1 MPSSY
6 DLYATLGLDR
16 FLTSEQIAA
25 DLDHR
30 LEGVTRETPQW
41 NELSAARAVLGDPAR
56 RSMYDQ
62 RLGDPS
68 QTVTPAEIQQLAAM
82 NVGAASTGT
91 SGGLTGVIRQN
102 PKLSATVGVLAVA
115 VLVVG
120 GLAIGGAVGG
130 GDDDDTSN
138 AAAGSN
144 AAPQTEI
151 ADDDPHA
158 AEKRQFREYDFL
170 SADQEYSVDADED
183 GTEDYAIS
191 VGNLRTATYVHDPK
205 VDIMEPY
212 EVTAGCVD
220 ITARLSDSA
229 MADIRKGVD
238 RDLGE
243 PYDPSAVTWGERQGV
258 SHQFEAA
265 SGNPDVATDYDAAM
279 KVIANATWGLD
290 MRWMKHGDNKW
301 TGTVAPIIEDSRIW
315 DKDYSEIVDTPRSL
329 EDPADGEFRGDST
342 VQTRCFNG
350 QFGWGAE
357 GYPAD
362 DSVTGYFIYP
372 YISTVSSDRSEREHT
387 GWKFDK

>member
-1 MPSSY
+1 MPSY
-6 DLYATLGLDR
+6 DLYASLGLDR
-16 FLTSEQIAA
+16 SQSPEQIAA
-25 DLDHR
+25 ELDHR
-30 LEGVTRETPQW
+30 LEGVTRDTPQW
-41 NELSAARAVLGDPAR
+41 NELAAARAVLGDPVR
-56 RSMYDQ
+56 RQMYDQ
-62 RLGDPS
+62 RLSDPS

-82 NVGAASTGT
+82 NVGAASG
-91 SGGLTGVIRQN
+91 SAKGGFLGRMWRES
-102 PKLSATVGVLAVA
+102 PKLTATAGVLTVA

-205 VDIMEPY
+205 SDIMEPY

-238 RDLGE
+238 RDLGQ
-243 PYDPSAVTWGERQGV
+243 PYDQTAVTWGERQGV
-258 SHQFEAA
+258 SHQFEASSTRSA
-265 SGNPDVATDYDAAM
+265 GTDYDAAM
-279 KVIANATWGLD
+279 KAIANDTWGLN
-290 MRWMKHGDNKW
+290 MQWMKHGDNKW
-301 TGTVAPIIEDSRIW
+301 TGTVAPIVEDSRIW
-315 DKDYSEIVDTPRSL
+315 DKDYSEIVSIPRSL
-329 EDPADGEFRGDST
+329 EDPADSEFRGDST

-357 GYPAD
+357 DYPAD
-362 DSVTGYFIYP
+362 DSVTGYYVYP